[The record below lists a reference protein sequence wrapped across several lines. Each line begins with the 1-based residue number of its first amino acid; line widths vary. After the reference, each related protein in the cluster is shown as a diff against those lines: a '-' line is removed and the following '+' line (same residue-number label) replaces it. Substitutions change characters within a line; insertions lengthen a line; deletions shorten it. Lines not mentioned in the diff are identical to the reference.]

1 MTLKRMDNVLLADRV
16 REAILD
22 AILRKEF
29 SERLPSEDEL
39 AGILNVSR
47 TTIRTALQ
55 SLEQEGVVTR
65 RRAIGTTVNAHV
77 RPSALGLQ
85 RLVGFDRL
93 LEEKGYRVRVE
104 TTWERTKPPADMVE
118 VFGLPKGD
126 EALITEK
133 RYYADDALAIFIRD
147 AVPLSHLKDPDALG
161 ESIPASMFDFSRE
174 YFRRPVDHAVV
185 EILAVVKRKANTQ
198 LELHGGEAFT
208 RLHERHYA
216 QGGEMQAMS
225 IVDVDD
231 SFVRFEVVRRQ

>member
-1 MTLKRMDNVLLADRV
+1 MDNALLADRV

-29 SERLPSEDEL
+29 AERLPSEDEL
-39 AGILNVSR
+39 AGMLNVSR

-104 TTWERTKPPADMVE
+104 TAWERTKPPADMVA
-118 VFGLPKGD
+118 VFDLPKD
-126 EALITEK
+126 EEVLVTEK

-147 AVPLSHLKDPDALG
+147 AVPLSHLKDPDAIG
-161 ESIPASMFDFSRE
+161 RSIPASMFDFSRE
-174 YFRRPVDHAVV
+174 YFHRPVDHAVV
-185 EILAVVKRKANTQ
+185 EIVAVVKRKGNTQ
-198 LELHGGEAFT
+198 LEVRGGDAFT
-208 RLHERHYA
+208 RLHERHYGS
-216 QGGEMQAMS
+216 GGEMQAMS